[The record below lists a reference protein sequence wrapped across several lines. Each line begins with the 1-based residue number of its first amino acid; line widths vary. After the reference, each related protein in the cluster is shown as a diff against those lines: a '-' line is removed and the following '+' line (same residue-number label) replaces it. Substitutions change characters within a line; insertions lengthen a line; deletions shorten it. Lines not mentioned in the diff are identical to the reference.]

1 MKKAY
6 LILADGDV
14 YEGRSIG
21 AEGETLG
28 EVVFTTGMTGYI
40 ETLTDPS
47 YYGQIV
53 IQTFPLIGNY
63 GITPDMESGKA
74 WPDGY
79 IVRELSRMPSNFRC
93 EGTIQDFLKEQDI
106 PGIGEVRAQAIAD
119 YREESGGF
127 KSIEDIQEVPGIK
140 GKTFE
145 KIADYIT
152 VE

>member
-1 MKKAY
+1 MEETQVMKDQGIVSYEEEKAASEEENEK
-6 LILADGDV
+6 ININKASV
-14 YEGRSIG
+14 EGLQ
-21 AEGETLG
+21 E
-28 EVVFTTGMTGYI
+28 
-40 ETLTDPS
+40 
-47 YYGQIV
+47 
-53 IQTFPLIGNY
+53 
-63 GITPDMESGKA
+63 
-74 WPDGY
+74 
-79 IVRELSRMPSNFRC
+79 
-93 EGTIQDFLKEQDI
+93 I